1 MSHPIGQNHVPHR
14 DRREDFFRINVD
26 HPSAGRSGTG
36 IFTKAYTSGFLCY
49 TVPFPFHFRAYEFQ
63 GGQFASQVR
72 LASFSFHWQRSVMWA
87 ARDAVF
93 VKGIAIFFHR
103 EFYSQRNK
111 GFFKSEIPK
120 SDL

>member
-1 MSHPIGQNHVPHR
+1 MFCATFIFQT
-14 DRREDFFRINVD
+14 
-26 HPSAGRSGTG
+26 RS
-36 IFTKAYTSGFLCY
+36 
-49 TVPFPFHFRAYEFQ
+49 RAYEFQ

-120 SDL
+120 KRFVDFNGIKRGIAKECFRIDKRMFPEVISQNRKQSF